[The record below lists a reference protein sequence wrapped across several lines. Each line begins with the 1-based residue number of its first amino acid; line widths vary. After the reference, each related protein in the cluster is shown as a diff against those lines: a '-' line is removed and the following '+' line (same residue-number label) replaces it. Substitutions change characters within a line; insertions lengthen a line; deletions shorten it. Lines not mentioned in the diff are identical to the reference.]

1 MMSIADQLITST
13 QNLSKQVET
22 FRFSDPVTHIYNPLN
37 YAWDSHKSYIE
48 KRGSSKKKVLFMGM
62 NPGPYGMAQTGIP
75 FGEIQHVKD
84 WVGVSSPVGKPDIEH
99 PKRMIE
105 GFNCKKS
112 EVSGR
117 RLWGFLKEQF
127 SSADAFFED
136 HYVLNY
142 CPLVF
147 MEASGKN
154 RTPDKLPVSE
164 SEPLYQVCN
173 EHLLDVVNI
182 LEVDWIV
189 GVGGFA
195 EQKARDSLKGNSAIK
210 IGRILHPSPAS
221 PLANRGWGP
230 QALAQLEALGIWS

>member
-13 QNLSKQVET
+13 QKLSKQVET

-105 GFNCKKS
+105 GFNCIKS

-117 RLWGFLKEQF
+117 RLWGFLKDQF
-127 SSADAFFED
+127 GSADAFFED

-147 MEASGKN
+147 MEESGKN

-164 SEPLYQVCN
+164 TRPLEEACDR
-173 EHLLDVVNI
+173 HLRAVVEI
-182 LEVDWIV
+182 LEPEWLV

-195 EQKARDSLKGNSAIK
+195 QKRAEAALQGIEVE
-210 IGRILHPSPAS
+210 IGKVLHPSPAS
-221 PLANRGWGP
+221 PAANRGW
-230 QALAQLEALGIWS
+230 AEAAIKQLKEQKIWE

>member
-1 MMSIADQLITST
+1 MSIADQLIAATKR
-13 QNLSKQVET
+13 LSKQVDSL
-22 FRFSDPVTHIYNPLN
+22 RFSEPVTHVYNPLN
-37 YAWDSHKSYIE
+37 YAWNSHKLYIE
-48 KRGSSKKKVLFMGM
+48 KRGTSKKKVLFMGM

-75 FGEIQHVKD
+75 FGEIAHVRD
-84 WVGVSSPVGKPDIEH
+84 WIGVSSPVGKPKFEH
-99 PKRMIE
+99 PKRLVE
-105 GFNCKKS
+105 GFNCNKS

-117 RLWGFLKEQF
+117 RLWGFFKEHF
-127 SSADAFFED
+127 SNADRFFEN

-147 MEASGKN
+147 MESSGKN

-164 SEPLYQVCN
+164 SEPLYQACN
-173 EHLLDVVNI
+173 EHFLQVVNI
-182 LEVDWIV
+182 LNMDWIV

-195 EQKARDSLKGNSAIK
+195 EQKARDCLKGNSAIK